1 MRQIYQDRYD
11 VEMSPAFLLQLSLI
25 LFKKRRQPTPFE
37 EAETGAEDDAP
48 YASMEE
54 TWLAGAEDDA
64 AYASMEETWLA
75 IRDVLADRYEYL
87 QYEGIDDIHHL
98 MDQRQR
104 AEMVTYVRDKFAS
117 SLEQRKL
124 QERDK
129 GTAKGWEATGKGK
142 GRDTVNK
149 FVRQKIRSRW
159 HRHLQIK
166 YGTKELWEVLA
177 FTGDFNVDWLTS
189 ERMEILM
196 ADIRALG
203 RLPRRRPGLGE
214 EYDLANRLHSARYR
228 NLLSASQLAEL
239 AQLEGSHYPTEV
251 LVEDTGEELA
261 KADTHKLTKE
271 FTPNELRDVGGPQPI
286 GGAAFFDLSSENPA
300 APVPDVPNKECL
312 QKWSTTKKL

>member
-1 MRQIYQDRYD
+1 MFALSSSSAPKARAAAVGSGASPEPKRRRVERGENGRRRDPVSDRADELHEHMRQIYQDRYD

-25 LFKKRRQPTPFE
+25 LFKKRRQPTPSE
-37 EAETGAEDDAP
+37 EAET
-48 YASMEE
+48 
-54 TWLAGAEDDA
+54 GAEDDA

-142 GRDTVNK
+142 GRGDSHPAGKVGAKGKTVKGKGEGEKGQTLNE
-149 FVRQKIRSRW
+149 FVRHRIRSRW

-166 YGTKELWEVLA
+166 YGSKEIWEVLA
-177 FTGDFNVDWLTS
+177 FTGSV
-189 ERMEILM
+189 R
-196 ADIRALG
+196 
-203 RLPRRRPGLGE
+203 
-214 EYDLANRLHSARYR
+214 
-228 NLLSASQLAEL
+228 
-239 AQLEGSHYPTEV
+239 
-251 LVEDTGEELA
+251 
-261 KADTHKLTKE
+261 
-271 FTPNELRDVGGPQPI
+271 
-286 GGAAFFDLSSENPA
+286 
-300 APVPDVPNKECL
+300 
-312 QKWSTTKKL
+312 